1 MRCYNCGNVLSEN
14 DFCTSCGVDVDVYK
28 KIVRISNSLYN
39 NGLIKAQQRDLS
51 GAADQLRRSIKLN
64 KNNIKARNLLGLVYF
79 EMGEVVQAMAEWVV
93 SKNIKPDKNLA
104 DVYISTLQSNP
115 NKLDTINQTIRKFNI
130 ALGYAKEGNEDL
142 AIIQLKKVLSV
153 NPNLI
158 KGHQLLAL
166 LYMKREAYEKARKTL
181 RKALKIDVNNPLCK
195 TYLSEVERILGK
207 NGSSILEDKK
217 EEKEK
222 EQLSG
227 YDVIIP
233 PGSYKESNHGTITV
247 INVLIGIIIG
257 VAATY
262 FLITPAKVKT
272 VNSEHNVEVRAL
284 NARLDE
290 ASADILDLEKQID
303 TLNGEKAD
311 VESQLVD
318 ANSANDAVL
327 KSYDDVISA
336 AEFYISGDYRKCAE
350 SISKIE
356 ADNLLSDTFNNMY
369 NKLKEESYTQA
380 AYISYNDSVNK
391 FYNSFN
397 VEGWTE
403 TVNGFKELFKYNYQA
418 VNYVDAADKY
428 CNAYIALYD
437 TTKAGNAENPENITS
452 AEKVKKAGIAAITKV
467 IDELS
472 AIEGMSE
479 AQLDIYRNYLADL
492 TSRE

>member
-39 NGLIKAQQRDLS
+39 NGLLKAQQRDLS

-93 SKNIKPDKNLA
+93 SKNIKPEKNLA

-130 ALGYAKEGNEDL
+130 ALGYAKDGNEDL

-166 LYMKREAYEKARKTL
+166 LYMKREMYEKARKTL

-195 TYLSEVERILGK
+195 TYMAEVEKILNK
-207 NGSSILEDKK
+207 NGSSILEDKR
-217 EEKEK
+217 EEKVK

-257 VAATY
+257 VATTY

-272 VNSEHNVEVRAL
+272 VNSEHNVEIRAL
-284 NARLDE
+284 NAKIDE
-290 ASADILDLEKQID
+290 ASANILDLNKQIE
-303 TLNGEKAD
+303 TLTGEKAD

-327 KSYDDVISA
+327 DSYDAVISA

-350 SISKIE
+350 KIAKIE
-356 ADNLLSDTFNNMY
+356 SNNLLSETFNNMY
-369 NKLKEESYTQA
+369 TKLKEESYTQA
-380 AYISYNDSVNK
+380 AFLCYNDSVNK

-397 VEGWTE
+397 TEGWTE
-403 TVNGFKELFKYNYQA
+403 TVNGFKELFKYNYLA
-418 VNYVDAADKY
+418 VNYIDAADKY

-437 TTKAGNAENPENITS
+437 VMKVEDAAGAVKI
-452 AEKVKKAGIAAITKV
+452 KKAGISSMTGV

-472 AIEGMSE
+472 KIEGVSE